1 MTSKYG
7 NKKVIVDGYKFD
19 SKVEADY
26 YYRLKIEKMKGLI
39 KDFKVHPTFVVQES
53 FKIKGK
59 NIQQITYTP
68 DFQVIKNDGT
78 IDYID
83 IKGAIKTAEFRIKEK
98 LFKKLLDDTFEDMYC
113 LALRGETWIK
123 I

>member
-1 MTSKYG
+1 MASKYG

-53 FKIKGK
+53 FKFKGK

>member
-1 MTSKYG
+1 MASKYG
-7 NKKVIVDGYKFD
+7 NKKCYVDGYKFD
-19 SKVEADY
+19 SKMECDY
-26 YYRLKIEKMKGLI
+26 YYRLKVLKDKGEIL
-39 KDFKVHPTFVVQES
+39 DFKVHPKFVVQES
-53 FKIKGK
+53 FKFKGK

-83 IKGAIKTAEFRIKEK
+83 IKGDIKTAEFRIKEK

-113 LALRGETWIK
+113 LTLRGETWIK